1 VTVNRTRAFLRD
13 ELGLPAGDAFDL
25 PTSGKRFEDGG
36 QYRVEIPSVEGP
48 AALQAVV
55 DEAARRGVQVHR
67 VSQGSGVMLQT
78 DAEIKEMAGLA
89 SEHGIELC
97 LFVGP
102 RAGWDVGVQSTS
114 TAGRVLGASLRG
126 AEQLVYAIEDVQHAV
141 DLGVRSVLVAD
152 VGQLMVLGQMK
163 RRGALPSDLVL
174 KVSVSLPVANPA
186 TARVFEDLGAGSLNL
201 PVDLP
206 LPSIAAIRAA
216 VDLPLDVYIEA
227 ADDFGGS
234 VRHYETP
241 EMVRVAAPIYL
252 KFTVRN
258 APSIYPA
265 GQHLEPTVVTLSRE
279 RVRRAEIGLG
289 ILRRYHPDAVPSPRG
304 PGSTPSG

>member
-1 VTVNRTRAFLRD
+1 MNRTRAFLRD

-258 APSIYPA
+258 GRASTSSPPS
-265 GQHLEPTVVTLSRE
+265 
-279 RVRRAEIGLG
+279 
-289 ILRRYHPDAVPSPRG
+289 
-304 PGSTPSG
+304 